1 MRINDDDI
9 TKMLAELPE
18 IDLPEGFHDEVMQK
32 IHYEN
37 RRGELRPPAPKKN
50 RRTIWYIGSLTTAAA
65 AVIAILITVIGF
77 ENNWGQPEFTA
88 VADAAPQIAP
98 QATPTP
104 AAEVRVRQAEPEPAG
119 EAEADF
125 YMGFYTDFNMDS
137 SPEYGTLAEPFG
149 IMTEMQM
156 TQGRG
161 SLDAQVWSLDL
172 DDDAYQ
178 ATSFNVFLFPDHL
191 PTDLIDLNATY
202 DGYVFMF
209 QIVIAVDDVEYAQ
222 QAIRGMGAED
232 QMALRPPTED
242 LEATFVA
249 LYNLGVVEKYTI
261 TTTST
266 LVLSNMQHAT
276 DLLEAANTI
285 DIFLLQN

>member
-9 TKMLAELPE
+9 TKMLADLPE

-37 RRGELRPPAPKKN
+37 RRGELRSPAPKKN

-77 ENNWGQPEFTA
+77 ENNWGQPEFTT

-98 QATPTP
+98 QATPAP
-104 AAEVRVRQAEPEPAG
+104 AAEMRARQAEPEPAG

-125 YMGFYTDFNMDS
+125 YMDFAMDF
-137 SPEYGTLAEPFG
+137 SPEYGAVAEPFAA
-149 IMTEMQM
+149 MAEMPM

-161 SLDAQVWSLDL
+161 HMDAQLWGFNL

-178 ATSFNVFLFPDHL
+178 ATNVSVFSFPDHL
-191 PTDLIDLNATY
+191 PTDLIDLDHAYSYAFT
-202 DGYVFMF
+202 F
-209 QIVIAVDDVEYAQ
+209 QIFIAVDDLEYARE
-222 QAIRGMGAED
+222 AIRNLGAPYS
-232 QMALRPPTED
+232 QMTLQPAFED
-242 LEATFVA
+242 LPATFAA
-249 LYNLGVVEKYTI
+249 LYALGIVEEYRVTA
-261 TTTST
+261 TNT
-266 LVLSNMQHAT
+266 LVLSNMQHVM
-276 DLLEAANTI
+276 DLSEAANTI
-285 DIFLLQN
+285 DIFLLQNYP